1 MKTLLVSFFGS
12 SNLGDLLISSGLKS
26 EVEKY
31 SEVVSVDYLGNNIVE
46 NMDIEDHTGY
56 IQTPKKSSTR
66 KMIKNVTKISPL
78 NHFAMRAKRRMNLFS
93 FPTFDQELEQV
104 KALIIGGGNMIF
116 DLETDTISAKR
127 FDYYVTKAKEK
138 KLPVFAISLGIG
150 PFQNKYQQKYAV
162 EALSKCDYITFRD
175 NKSLELF
182 KEFNPTKKNV
192 TVVPD
197 PVFFMEKRE
206 NGIPNG
212 KIGLNIINPELFPE
226 DLKAAEIKQGY
237 VQLIDEL
244 LKTTEEEILIFNTET
259 KDYPFC
265 QEVFDLLNNK
275 ERVQMTKVNN
285 LEELYHVFNQVKLVV
300 GTRMHSLITSFSQG
314 IPIVGLSWQQ
324 KVDAMF
330 ELIDDSE
337 SVFSLNNLSTNIQ
350 PIVAQAS
357 KKLAHPNENYQQVME
372 NLEEKAQINE
382 DFLQG
387 IFNNTE
393 N

>member
-1 MKTLLVSFFGS
+1 FFGS

-127 FDYYVTKAKEK
+127 FDYYLTKAKDK
-138 KLPVFAISLGIG
+138 NLPVFAISLGIG

-175 NKSLELF
+175 NKSLALF
-182 KEFNPTKKNV
+182 KEFNPKKKNV
-192 TVVPD
+192 TVGPD
-197 PVFFMEKRE
+197 PVFFMETKE
-206 NGIPNG
+206 TGISNG
-212 KIGLNIINPELFPE
+212 KIGLNIINPELFSDDLDPE
-226 DLKAAEIKQGY
+226 EVKMNY

-244 LKTTEEEILIFNTET
+244 LKTTDEELLIFNTEA

-265 QEVFDLLNNK
+265 QEVYDALSGK
-275 ERVQMTKVNN
+275 DRVQMIKVTN
-285 LEELYHVFNQVKLVV
+285 LETLYHVFSQVKLIV
-300 GTRMHSLITSFSQG
+300 GTRMHSLITAFSQG
-314 IPIVGLSWQQ
+314 IPIVGLSW
-324 KVDAMF
+324 
-330 ELIDDSE
+330 
-337 SVFSLNNLSTNIQ
+337 
-350 PIVAQAS
+350 
-357 KKLAHPNENYQQVME
+357 
-372 NLEEKAQINE
+372 
-382 DFLQG
+382 
-387 IFNNTE
+387 
-393 N
+393 